1 MAEVI
6 FTLKLNIMLDYVVEY
21 RDTGNL
27 ANGASSKGLILRE
40 KTMFLAKS
48 LICITFK
55 KYTNNTSVF
64 VRSSF
69 FII

>member
-27 ANGASSKGLILRE
+27 ANGAS
-40 KTMFLAKS
+40 F
-48 LICITFK
+48 
-55 KYTNNTSVF
+55 
-64 VRSSF
+64 
-69 FII
+69 